1 MSKILGLLK
10 NKFVLI
16 GLAVLLLGG
25 GAGAFFLTR
34 GKAEPEK
41 ESASADKHGKEGKSE
56 KPGTPP
62 ALVDLETFLVN
73 LADDGGDRYAK
84 VSIKLAVHPAE
95 VASVVKEDELARAR
109 LRDRIL
115 TVLAAKTYE
124 ELSTPLGKE
133 GLRKELQVQLQ
144 PLLAA
149 VLEGEGKAKDEEPVS
164 IEELLFGDFVVQ

>member
-1 MSKILGLLK
+1 
-10 NKFVLI
+10 
-16 GLAVLLLGG
+16 
-25 GAGAFFLTR
+25 
-34 GKAEPEK
+34 
-41 ESASADKHGKEGKSE
+41 
-56 KPGTPP
+56 
-62 ALVDLETFLVN
+62 VDLETFLVN
-73 LADDGGDRYAK
+73 LADEGADRYAK

-95 VASVVKEDELARAR
+95 VATKVKEDELARAR

-144 PLLAA
+144 PLLAT
-149 VLEGEGKAKDEEPVS
+149 VLEGGEKHEGEEPVS